1 MEHRGV
7 LLMMGCSSGFLRPR
21 GQYDPDGMVLNF
33 CQTGARAVVANLWD
47 VTDGD
52 IDKFTIS
59 MLNVCASV
67 CVCVCEC
74 VCTCACECACVS
86 VRVLFSMCAC
96 LSTCGTFLTAPLA
109 SGLCFPGHLQQR

>member
-67 CVCVCEC
+67 CVCVSVCVRVRASAHVCLC
-74 VCTCACECACVS
+74 VCY
-86 VRVLFSMCAC
+86 
-96 LSTCGTFLTAPLA
+96 
-109 SGLCFPGHLQQR
+109 FP